1 MSMSEQ
7 HNIALILLIDSSLT
21 QYKVEMFV
29 PEEVWHVVGDAV
41 VADGDGEPDEEEDT
55 SSLPQDRNS
64 ENVSDV
70 WRPPGVLSG
79 HQVPRY

>member
-1 MSMSEQ
+1 MSKSTS
-7 HNIALILLIDSSLT
+7 LLINCSLT

-55 SSLPQDRNS
+55 SSLPEDWNS
-64 ENVSDV
+64 EDVSDV
-70 WRPPGVLSG
+70 WRSSSVLSG
-79 HQVPRY
+79 HQVP